1 MLSRGLIAN
10 EIVRRVDPRGRTIG
24 EMLRYHISQ
33 PLGAQVYIGL
43 TEEGQYRYSWS
54 TLHTVLQSVRWRP
67 KWSSSTLSGS
77 S

>member
-43 TEEGQYRYSWS
+43 TEEGQYS
-54 TLHTVLQSVRWRP
+54 
-67 KWSSSTLSGS
+67 
-77 S
+77 

>member
-1 MLSRGLIAN
+1 MFEPPCKRDYHLLTRGLIAN

-43 TEEGQYRYSWS
+43 TEEGQ
-54 TLHTVLQSVRWRP
+54 
-67 KWSSSTLSGS
+67 
-77 S
+77 